1 MSDGNSFAGGLE
13 VISGT
18 AKSTWSDKAFIQVIN
33 GHNVDSSLQGRVQ
46 VNATDLKVAGAG
58 LEADVISLQA
68 DSLATA
74 AGSVIVARLPY
85 DVLRGASLNLPAL
98 TLTTTDAARAS
109 AAGGGHPYGA
119 GGGEIAINVGNNA
132 WATSS
137 RSGPNSGFVSVLP
150 QAGSNGAMAVVLSG
164 PVVGANAY
172 TFFTLGAGQEGSIR
186 VFYNGVGT
194 LTATEALSVGTTVS
208 VAESARKERF
218 DDAVRTE
225 NVAVR
230 LRQGVIAEVGP
241 GRPATQGSEG
251 LRPPL
256 GCTPAALAMTCS
268 NDARP

>member
-1 MSDGNSFAGGLE
+1 VTLTSEGNNFVGGLE

-18 AKSTWSDKAFIQVIN
+18 AKSAWSDNSSQ
-33 GHNVDSSLQGRVQ
+33 NVSRSMQSRVQ
-46 VNATDLKVAGAG
+46 IKAADLKVAGAG

-85 DVLRGASLNLPAL
+85 DPLQGPEGNLPAL
-98 TLTTTDAARAS
+98 TLTTTAAARDS
-109 AAGGGHPYGA
+109 AAGGGRPYGA
-119 GGGEIAINVGNNA
+119 GGGGEIAVNVGNNA

-137 RSGPNSGFVSVLP
+137 RSGPNSGFVSVLSP
-150 QAGSNGAMAVVLSG
+150 PGGSNGALAVVLSG
-164 PVVGANAY
+164 PAVGANAY
-172 TFFTLGAGQEGSIR
+172 TFFALGSGQEGSIP

-194 LTATEALSVGTTVS
+194 LTPTQAISVGTTVS

-256 GCTPAALAMTCS
+256 VCTPAALAMSCS
-268 NDARP
+268 NDVRP

>member
-1 MSDGNSFAGGLE
+1 
-13 VISGT
+13 
-18 AKSTWSDKAFIQVIN
+18 
-33 GHNVDSSLQGRVQ
+33 
-46 VNATDLKVAGAG
+46 
-58 LEADVISLQA
+58 
-68 DSLATA
+68 
-74 AGSVIVARLPY
+74 
-85 DVLRGASLNLPAL
+85 
-98 TLTTTDAARAS
+98 
-109 AAGGGHPYGA
+109 
-119 GGGEIAINVGNNA
+119 
-132 WATSS
+132 
-137 RSGPNSGFVSVLP
+137 
-150 QAGSNGAMAVVLSG
+150 
-164 PVVGANAY
+164 VVGANAY

-256 GCTPAALAMTCS
+256 GCTPAAQGMSCS
-268 NDARP
+268 SEARP